1 MPENREDLVVQRV
14 LIRHG
19 FSRDMADLLIEDF
32 KRALEWFEKHPV
44 NNSNGI
50 EEGKGFNH
58 N

>member
-1 MPENREDLVVQRV
+1 V

-19 FSRDMADLLIEDF
+19 FSHDMADLLIEDF
-32 KRALEWFEKHPV
+32 KRALEWFEKHPMD
-44 NNSNGI
+44 NSKGI